1 MRKKLLS
8 EAQVRRFQS
17 LASIKPLNEMDSSY
31 KKHDDEDKMEEMA
44 YKKHDDEDKM
54 EEAYDE
60 AAMKDDEAH
69 MKDDMMEEEDMDMG
83 ADEDADEGGDS
94 DVELDEELVEKFM
107 EAAATIQ
114 ELSDALGGKAGG
126 DMDMDDDMDMDM
138 DMDMGGDDSAPAP
151 EAEASPG
158 GEKDEE
164 EMLEEALHGINYIPS
179 QKEVVK
185 IVAKRVAR
193 RLQEAK
199 RAEARL
205 NRALGKRR

>member
-31 KKHDDEDKMEEMA
+31 KKYDE
-44 YKKHDDEDKM
+44 EDKM

-60 AAMKDDEAH
+60 AAMKDD
-69 MKDDMMEEEDMDMG
+69 MMEEEEMDDMEDMDE
-83 ADEDADEGGDS
+83 A
-94 DVELDEELVEKFM
+94 DVEMDEELVQKFM
-107 EAAATIQ
+107 DAVGTMQ
-114 ELSDALGGKAGG
+114 EVADILNPEGSMGA
-126 DMDMDDDMDMDM
+126 MDDEGEEEPMELDA
-138 DMDMGGDDSAPAP
+138 G
-151 EAEASPG
+151 EEEG
-158 GEKDEE
+158 GEEPMELDAGDEDEE
-164 EMLEEALHGINYIPS
+164 KEDEMLEEALRGISYVPS

-185 IVAKRVAR
+185 VVAQRVAK

-205 NRALGKRR
+205 NKALGKRR